1 MASDILG
8 KMDAKNI
15 QVGAAAGAGVLALL
29 LYIWRSNT
37 PPKIVEEK
45 YQGGEAYADPKK
57 VVTGII
63 DDLKAMGSPKK
74 VIENIGILIELVKE
88 KGVPIDD
95 RKLLV

>member
-1 MASDILG
+1 MASDVLG

-29 LYIWRSNT
+29 LYSLRSNT
-37 PPKIVEEK
+37 PPKIVEGK
-45 YQGGEAYADPKK
+45 YQGGEAYADPKN

-63 DDLKAMGSPKK
+63 DDLKAMGSPK